1 MDSKHLGCT
10 CCVVE
15 ENLAELC
22 AVSPICMQHL
32 LYSAEAAELCEYG
45 EICCMSSSSSRVNFF
60 YVT

>member
-10 CCVVE
+10 CCVAE

-22 AVSPICMQHL
+22 AVSSICMQHF
-32 LYSAEAAELCEYG
+32 LYSAEVEELCEYG
-45 EICCMSSSSSRVNFF
+45 GFLCMSSSSSRVNLL